1 MVWDIIKRAIHDIEM
16 NNDLRFGNESWER
29 LKQMEKEILAWQYR
43 LEQEQQS
50 SAVYNALSP
59 YQKRLLKHST
69 RIGFDILS
77 HEEVNLREA
86 RDLVKRGYIELV
98 FNERHGRAYAAHITI
113 FGRELLNTVKV
124 AETE

>member
-50 SAVYNALSP
+50 SSVYDALSD
-59 YQKRLLKHST
+59 YQKHLLNASQT
-69 RIGFDILS
+69 GDSVLTN
-77 HEEVNLREA
+77 EEDKLRQA
-86 RDLVKRGYIELV
+86 RDLKKRGYIELV
-98 FNERHGRAYAAHITI
+98 FNERHGRAYSAYITL
-113 FGRELLNTVKV
+113 FGRELLNTAKKQGQ
-124 AETE
+124 